1 MEIDCTGLNFHE
13 WPPPLDVLNVGPS
26 WDLFSPLPV
35 SLNLFNSHTLSSA
48 HTSSLTLNFP
58 QLSHN
63 THLNNT
69 LSQVMFLQY
78 WEYFLLVNIVVI
90 CQVFFKEKIRTY

>member
-1 MEIDCTGLNFHE
+1 MEIDFTRLDFYE
-13 WPPPLDVLNVGPS
+13 WPPPPPHVACGSQLGP
-26 WDLFSPLPV
+26 FSPLLI
-35 SLNLFNSHTLSSA
+35 SLSLFSSYTLSS
-48 HTSSLTLNFP
+48 LTHNFP

-69 LSQVMFLQY
+69 LSQVTFLQY

-90 CQVFFKEKIRTY
+90 C